1 VTDPISIAAVTAL
14 ALGAGGGL
22 GYWFGRRAAHGA
34 LMPRLERAEKELQT
48 QQSRAADNARAL
60 QTKAAR
66 ELQEARA
73 AWQTTQAEATAT
85 QRAELEKL
93 TRHLAD
99 AYDELD
105 RLRVIAARSPSP
117 PDSTQGFPATMPLGD
132 L

>member
-1 VTDPISIAAVTAL
+1 LNDPIYIAATTAL
-14 ALGAGGGL
+14 ALAAGGGL
-22 GYWFGRRAAHGA
+22 GFWFGRRNADD
-34 LMPRLERAEKELQT
+34 LTQRLQRAEKDAQA
-48 QQSRAADNARAL
+48 QQARAAEAARAL
-60 QTKAAR
+60 QNRAAL

-73 AWQTTQAEATAT
+73 SWQAAQVQASAA

-105 RLRVIAARSPSP
+105 RLRVIAARAPGP
-117 PDSTQGFPATMPLGD
+117 PDTGQGFAATMPLGD

>member
-1 VTDPISIAAVTAL
+1 MTEPIQIVAMTTL
-14 ALGAGGGL
+14 ALVAGVGVGF
-22 GYWFGRRAAHGA
+22 WFGRRGA
-34 LMPRLERAEKELQT
+34 ERALTQQQRAEQELQA
-48 QQSRAADNARAL
+48 QQTRAAEATRAL
-60 QTKAAR
+60 QAKAAR

-73 AWQTTQAEATAT
+73 AWQAGQAEATAA

-105 RLRVIAARSPSP
+105 RLRVIAARAPGP
-117 PDSTQGFPATMPLGD
+117 PDTSQGFPATMPLGD